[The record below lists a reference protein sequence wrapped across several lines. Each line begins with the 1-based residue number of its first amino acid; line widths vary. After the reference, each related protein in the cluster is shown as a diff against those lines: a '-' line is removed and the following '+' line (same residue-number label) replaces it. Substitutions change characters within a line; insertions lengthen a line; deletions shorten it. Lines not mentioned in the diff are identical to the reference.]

1 MVWWILRAV
10 GRYNQASVE
19 EGLGES
25 LSPRGGAVHCSMR
38 SGSCRQWQTADVLR
52 VVGGPAATDTINL
65 VGAINLVGRVAR
77 AWVRH
82 HRGTD
87 ETTSTLHQASGW
99 QPEKSLEQRI
109 RAYSVKLQCRKR
121 GRGQGGWCCTYRRA
135 TDKEATGVAS
145 RESGATIR
153 RCRRTSACCWSDVGR
168 SVRHCSTDSTPHPL
182 GSQPRLSLN
191 SIDSIHFIHFC
202 FYFLHFFFHRL
213 SLSLSL
219 SLSFSLFFSSPF
231 VHWRQ
236 TPFGGEDVM
245 VLLRKGVLTSGC
257 THVHTSQFRYS
268 VYLQLYL
275 SIQFSVVFA
284 LDRCSWVRWLSG
296 SLLCRDFVEIVTK
309 PVLSFRKGSDDS
321 ESLGPGASLAP
332 RTRQRISL
340 GSEND
345 WKFRLRSSQSWKAS
359 TLSLGVVVPT

>member
-25 LSPRGGAVHCSMR
+25 LSPQGGAVHCSMR

-52 VVGGPAATDTINL
+52 VVGGPPATDTINL

-77 AWVRH
+77 ARVRH

-87 ETTSTLHQASGW
+87 ETTGTLHQASGW

-145 RESGATIR
+145 CESGATIR
-153 RCRRTSACCWSDVGR
+153 RCRRTSACCWSDDGR

-191 SIDSIHFIHFC
+191 SIDSIHLFIFAST
-202 FYFLHFFFHRL
+202 FFISFFM

-219 SLSFSLFFSSPF
+219 FVFLWPFCSLTSDPLWWGGCHGPVEKGRTDVGVYTCTHFTISLFCLS
-231 VHWRQ
+231 
-236 TPFGGEDVM
+236 T
-245 VLLRKGVLTSGC
+245 T
-257 THVHTSQFRYS
+257 
-268 VYLQLYL
+268 L
-275 SIQFSVVFA
+275 SIYPIQCCLCPRSVQLSEMIVWESA
-284 LDRCSWVRWLSG
+284 L
-296 SLLCRDFVEIVTK
+296 
-309 PVLSFRKGSDDS
+309 
-321 ESLGPGASLAP
+321 
-332 RTRQRISL
+332 
-340 GSEND
+340 
-345 WKFRLRSSQSWKAS
+345 
-359 TLSLGVVVPT
+359 

>member
-25 LSPRGGAVHCSMR
+25 LAARGGAVQCSIR

-52 VVGGPAATDTINL
+52 VVGGPPAADTVNL
-65 VGAINLVGRVAR
+65 VGAINLVGRVAKAR
-77 AWVRH
+77 VRH
-82 HRGTD
+82 HHGTD

-99 QPEKSLEQRI
+99 QPEKSLEQWI

-121 GRGQGGWCCTYRRA
+121 GRGPGGWSCTYRRA
-135 TDKEATGVAS
+135 TDKEVTGVAS
-145 RESGATIR
+145 GESGAAIR
-153 RCRRTSACCWSDVGR
+153 RCRWTSACCWSDDGR

-182 GSQPRLSLN
+182 WSQPRLSLN
-191 SIDSIHFIHFC
+191 SIDSIHFIHF
-202 FYFLHFFFHRL
+202 FFHRL

-219 SLSFSLFFSSPF
+219 FLSLFFSEPF

-245 VLLRKGVLTSGC
+245 VLLRKGLLTSGC

-284 LDRCSWVRWLSG
+284 LHQCSWVRWLSG

-321 ESLGPGASLAP
+321 TSCRVL
-332 RTRQRISL
+332 
-340 GSEND
+340 
-345 WKFRLRSSQSWKAS
+345 
-359 TLSLGVVVPT
+359 